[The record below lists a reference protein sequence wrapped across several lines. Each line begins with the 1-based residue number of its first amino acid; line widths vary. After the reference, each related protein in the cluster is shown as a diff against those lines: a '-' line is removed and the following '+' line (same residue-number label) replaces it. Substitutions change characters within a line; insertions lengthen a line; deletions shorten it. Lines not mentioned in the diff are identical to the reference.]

1 MKRIIT
7 ACYLF
12 LFSISAFAQQENAK
26 AHLAMQ
32 QMDVPEWVQSYREK
46 GSLLGETLSEVCVMA
61 GRSSIPVPDHG
72 VERHMMAVYD
82 ALSDYAF
89 QALTQ
94 IDSTGL
100 RTEAL
105 LDYDLLDTWTDN
117 EKYEYVLLKIYPGR
131 HRFTGRRSLFSEK
144 AENNNSECEMFEYEY
159 SFSAFSYTFNCEET
173 RSSSGGKARTE
184 KNCRIGPYWY
194 SRSN

>member
-1 MKRIIT
+1 MKRVIIAIYT
-7 ACYLF
+7 FCLS
-12 LFSISAFAQQENAK
+12 FSVFAQQNFSGMFQANE
-26 AHLAMQ
+26 
-32 QMDVPEWVQSYREK
+32 PEWVQSYREK
-46 GSLLGETLSEVCVMA
+46 GLLLGETFSEVCVMA
-61 GRSSIPVPDHG
+61 GRSIFPVPEHG
-72 VERHMMAVYD
+72 VERHMMAAYD
-82 ALSDYAF
+82 ALSEYSF
-89 QALTQ
+89 LKLCQ

-159 SFSAFSYTFNCEET
+159 SFSAFPYTFNCEET
-173 RSSSGGKARTE
+173 RSSSSGKART
-184 KNCRIGPYWY
+184 KIICRIGPYWY